1 MELTESYTLPVPP
14 QRAWEAL
21 TDAAILR
28 ASIPGC
34 ENIQADGEN
43 GFFLAINMTND
54 GVAAR
59 FKGRVTLAEVDTP
72 QARTLV
78 FELDS
83 PMGAAVNG
91 GQPGAR
97 LRLEADGDADS
108 TLLYTARSQALHADG
123 KSPAHD
129 AVRKV
134 ADEFFKRFAAHVTA
148 RDLALPTDAPQPS
161 EPSLQHAAVRESA
174 PTGKGGKSWKAWTS
188 RS

>member
-34 ENIQADGEN
+34 ENIQAEGEN
-43 GFFLAINMTND
+43 GFVLAMNLTSD
-54 GVAAR
+54 GVPAR
-59 FKGRVTLAEVDTP
+59 FKARVRLTEVDAP
-72 QARTLV
+72 QGRTLV

-83 PMGAAVNG
+83 QVAGAGNG
-91 GQPGAR
+91 GLPGAR
-97 LRLEADGDADS
+97 LRLEADGDAAT
-108 TLLYTARSQALHADG
+108 TLLYTARSQALHVDG

-134 ADEFFKRFAAHVTA
+134 AGEFFKRFAAHITA
-148 RDLALPTDAPQPS
+148 RDLTLPADAPQPS
-161 EPSLQHAAVRESA
+161 EPSVQHAVARESA
-174 PTGKGGKSWKAWTS
+174 PAGKGGKSWKAWTS